1 MHHADLIVHN
11 IGQLVTCAS
20 PDRPKRGEA
29 MREVG
34 IIEDGAVAIANG
46 RFVGVGTSA
55 EILVE
60 FESDELID
68 AEGRV
73 VCPGFIDPH
82 THIVYAGDRL
92 NEFELKIKGAEYLDI
107 LAAGGGIIS
116 TVQHTRAATDEEL
129 IESALKRLDKMLA
142 CGTTTCEIKTG
153 YGLDTETE
161 LKMLRVISELSRKH
175 PMTIV
180 PTFLAAHTI
189 PPEFKD
195 NADGYVELICNEMLP
210 LAWEW
215 YESSDFASK
224 GIPFFCDVFTERN
237 SFDIDQ
243 MRRLLETA
251 KSHGFGIKAHVDQF
265 TNLGGSQLG
274 IELGAASIDH
284 LDAISQEEMELL
296 ANSDTIGIMIP
307 TENFNA
313 GKTQFAPAR
322 RLIDAGCAVSLST
335 DYNPGSAPCP
345 SMPMAMAI
353 ACRYQKLL
361 PSEALNAATIN
372 AAHAIGSGSKHGS
385 IETGKNADLLI
396 LDSTD
401 FRQIAYEFGGNLV
414 IEILRDGR
422 RLTGSSKLKTG
433 SWK

>member
-1 MHHADLIVHN
+1 MQQADRIVHN
-11 IGQLVTCAS
+11 IGQLLTCSS
-20 PDRPKRGEA
+20 PNGPKRGEA
-29 MREVG
+29 MRDVG
-34 IIEDGAVAIANG
+34 IIEDGAVAIADG

-55 EILVE
+55 EILAE
-60 FESDELID
+60 FESVELLD
-68 AEGRV
+68 AEGHV
-73 VCPGFIDPH
+73 VSPGFVDPH

-92 NEFELKIKGAEYLDI
+92 NEFELKIKGAGYLGI

-116 TVQHTRAATDEEL
+116 TVQHTRAATEEKL

-161 LKMLRVISELSRKH
+161 LKMLRVIGELSRRH
-175 PMTIV
+175 PMMIV

-195 NADGYVELICNEMLP
+195 NAAGYVEHVFQDMLP

-215 YESSDFASK
+215 FESSDFASK
-224 GIPFFCDVFTERN
+224 GIPFYCDIFTERN
-237 SFDIDQ
+237 SFDLDQ

-251 KSHGFGIKAHVDQF
+251 TSLGFSIKAHVDQF
-265 TNLGGSQLG
+265 TNLGGSKLG

-284 LDAISQEEMELL
+284 LDAISDGEIEQL
-296 ANSDTIGIMIP
+296 ANSNTIGIVIP

-322 RLIDAGCAVSLST
+322 RMIDAGCAVALST

-361 PSEALNAATIN
+361 PSEALNASTIN
-372 AAHAIGSGSKHGS
+372 AAYSIGLGEIHGS
-385 IETGKNADLLI
+385 IETGKNADFLVI
-396 LDSTD
+396 DATD
-401 FRQIAYEFGGNLV
+401 FREIAYVFGGNLV
-414 IEILRDGR
+414 TDIFKAGLELA
-422 RLTGSSKLKTG
+422 GSSKLKTG